1 MTIRIY
7 ETSDVHLEFGKFKHT
22 SPDCDV
28 AVLAGDIG
36 VGHMALPWIERTFL
50 DKNIPVVLVNGNHEF
65 YGRDLVS
72 HTEQTREK
80 CAKLGIHF
88 LQNNSVEIMG
98 YTFIGG
104 TLWTDFNLLGN
115 QPLAM
120 LDAQSKMND
129 YNQITKN
136 GVLIT
141 PQDILEEHLITK
153 MFIESFADTPDL
165 KKIIVTHHPAL
176 PECINS
182 RYDNHPLNPM
192 YTNRMYSTVERV
204 NPLAWFS
211 GHMHNSFDFMLG
223 ETRFVCNP
231 RGYIGYEI
239 NPEFI
244 PNLVVE
250 LP

>member
-98 YTFIGG
+98 YTFIGC
-104 TLWTDFNLLGN
+104 LL
-115 QPLAM
+115 
-120 LDAQSKMND
+120 
-129 YNQITKN
+129 
-136 GVLIT
+136 
-141 PQDILEEHLITK
+141 
-153 MFIESFADTPDL
+153 
-165 KKIIVTHHPAL
+165 
-176 PECINS
+176 
-182 RYDNHPLNPM
+182 
-192 YTNRMYSTVERV
+192 YTS
-204 NPLAWFS
+204 PS
-211 GHMHNSFDFMLG
+211 
-223 ETRFVCNP
+223 P
-231 RGYIGYEI
+231 RD
-239 NPEFI
+239 
-244 PNLVVE
+244 
-250 LP
+250 